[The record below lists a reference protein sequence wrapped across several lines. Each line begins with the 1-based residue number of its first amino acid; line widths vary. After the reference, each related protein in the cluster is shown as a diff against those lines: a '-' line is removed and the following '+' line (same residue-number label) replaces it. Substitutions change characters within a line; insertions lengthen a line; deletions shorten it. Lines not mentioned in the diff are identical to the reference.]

1 MRWEHLYTFPPYS
14 PDYAPVEEAFSKVK
28 SELKAMESEAQVLDL
43 GTLIL
48 AAFSTITPEDC
59 QKWIKHAG
67 IYV

>member
-1 MRWEHLYTFPPYS
+1 MRWEHLYTFSHLIHQIIQLNRLS
-14 PDYAPVEEAFSKVK
+14 PK

-43 GTLIL
+43 ETLIL